1 MIKLPKISS
10 SQLIILLIISRMFSM
25 FTYKPTAYNLSAT
38 AAAVAVLV
46 SVFINFMIFL
56 PTLSLLKMYRGRNIS
71 DCAYLSLGSAGKV
84 YTFFVL
90 AVCLFLSV
98 ECLTQFEIFMTSTIY
113 LTASPVFFIIPM
125 IIAAIYICR
134 LGIESMARMAN
145 FIFYG
150 LIATII
156 IIIVAVLPEI
166 NTVWAEGAG
175 RNDVGGF
182 FELVRENVFGAT
194 EVIPFM
200 ILASNTR
207 HSHKKTIVW
216 FCIITGVLFEIISFL
231 TFTVLGNYRETVMY
245 PFYTVAAMAE
255 KSLAERF
262 NSAYVVLWVFMAVI
276 KLCVYLL
283 VAAKALR
290 SFFVF
295 KNDTLPL
302 FIMGGAVLT
311 VTLITTQK
319 LSIVN
324 GMYYFLMSG
333 IPIILLAV
341 VFPAIILLANKI
353 KERRKNK

>member
-1 MIKLPKISS
+1 MIRLPKISS
-10 SQLIILLIISRMFSM
+10 GQLIILLIISRMFSM
-25 FTYKPTAYNLSAT
+25 FTYKPTAYNISAT
-38 AAAVAVLV
+38 SAAAAVLV

-56 PTLSLLKMYRGRNIS
+56 PTLAILKKYKGRNIS
-71 DCAYLSLGSAGKV
+71 DCAYLSLGSVGKI

-98 ECLTQFEIFMTSTIY
+98 ECLTQFEVFMTSTIY
-113 LTASPVFFIIPM
+113 LTASPVFFVIPM

-150 LIATII
+150 LIVTII
-156 IIIVAVLPEI
+156 IIIVATAPEI
-166 NTVWAEGAG
+166 NTVWAEGA
-175 RNDVGGF
+175 NTSDIGGF
-182 FELVRENVFGAT
+182 LELVRENVFGAT
-194 EVIPFM
+194 EIIPFM

-255 KSLAERF
+255 KALTERF

-302 FIMGGAVLT
+302 FITSGVVLAA
-311 VTLITTQK
+311 TLITSRK

-333 IPIILLAV
+333 IPIILLAI
-341 VFPAIILLANKI
+341 VFPSAILLANKI

>member
-1 MIKLPKISS
+1 
-10 SQLIILLIISRMFSM
+10 M
-25 FTYKPTAYNLSAT
+25 FTYKPTAYNISAT
-38 AAAVAVLV
+38 SAAVAVLV
-46 SVFINFMIFL
+46 SIFINFMIFL
-56 PTLSLLKMYRGRNIS
+56 PTLAILKKYKGRNIS
-71 DCAYLSLGSAGKV
+71 DCAYLSLGSAGKI

-90 AVCLFLSV
+90 VVCLFLSV

-113 LTASPVFFIIPM
+113 LTASPVFFVIPM
-125 IIAAIYICR
+125 VIASIYICR
-134 LGIESMARMAN
+134 LGIEAMARMAN

-150 LIATII
+150 LIVTII
-156 IIIVAVLPEI
+156 IIIVATAPEI
-166 NTVWAEGAG
+166 NAVWAEGA
-175 RNDVGGF
+175 NSSDIGGF

-207 HSHKKTIVW
+207 RSHKKTIVW
-216 FCIITGVLFEIISFL
+216 FCIITGALFEIISFL

-255 KSLAERF
+255 KALTERF
-262 NSAYVVLWVFMAVI
+262 NSAYVVLWAFMAVV

-290 SFFVF
+290 SFFTF

-302 FIMGGAVLT
+302 FITAGAVLIASMLT
-311 VTLITTQK
+311 SRK

-324 GMYYFLMSG
+324 DMYYFLMTG
-333 IPIILLAV
+333 IPIISL
-341 VFPAIILLANKI
+341 AIIFPSAILIANKI
-353 KERRKNK
+353 KERRKNE

>member
-10 SQLIILLIISRMFSM
+10 GQLIILLIISRMFSM
-25 FTYKPTAYNLSAT
+25 FTYKPTSYNISAT
-38 AAAVAVLV
+38 SAAVAVLV

-56 PTLSLLKMYRGRNIS
+56 PSLAVLKKYKGRNLS
-71 DCAYLSLGSAGKV
+71 DCAYLSLGSAGKI

-90 AVCLFLSV
+90 AACLFLSA
-98 ECLTQFEIFMTSTIY
+98 ECLTHFEVFMTSTIY
-113 LTASPVFFIIPM
+113 LTASPVFFVIPM
-125 IIAAIYICR
+125 VIAAIYICR

-150 LIATII
+150 LIATIVI
-156 IIIVAVLPEI
+156 IIIATAPEI

-175 RNDVGGF
+175 ANDIGGF

-200 ILASNTR
+200 ILASNAR

-216 FCIITGVLFEIISFL
+216 FCIITGALFEIISFL
-231 TFTVLGNYRETVMY
+231 TFTVLGNYRDTVMY

-255 KSLAERF
+255 KALAERF
-262 NSAYVVLWVFMAVI
+262 NSAYVMLWVFMAAI

-283 VAAKALR
+283 VAAKSVR
-290 SFFVF
+290 SLFTF

-302 FIMGGAVLT
+302 LITGSAVL
-311 VTLITTQK
+311 VITLITSRN
-319 LSIVN
+319 LALVN
-324 GMYYFLMSG
+324 GMYYFLMTG
-333 IPIILLAV
+333 IPIILLAI
-341 VFPAIILLANKI
+341 VFPSAILVANKI
-353 KERRKNK
+353 KERRKGK